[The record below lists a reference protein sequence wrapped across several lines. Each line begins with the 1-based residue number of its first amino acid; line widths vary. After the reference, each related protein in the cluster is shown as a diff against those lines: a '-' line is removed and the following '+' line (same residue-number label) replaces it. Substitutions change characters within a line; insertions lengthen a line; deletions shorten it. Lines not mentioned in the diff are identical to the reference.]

1 MLKKLKI
8 LLSPKPI
15 TFLDERIDFDLLFE
29 DTNKLNWTL
38 TKEKRDKMYGKNWKN
53 AIGKFKANYAY
64 YFS

>member
-1 MLKKLKI
+1 MKLKK

-29 DTNKLNWTL
+29 DTNKLKCTL
-38 TKEKRDKMYGKNWKN
+38 TKEKRDKIYGKNWKN

>member
-8 LLSPKPI
+8 LLSPKSV
-15 TFLDERIDFDLLFE
+15 TFLDERIDFDLFFE
-29 DTNKLNWTL
+29 DTNKLTL

-53 AIGKFKANYAY
+53 IIGKFKTNYAY

>member
-29 DTNKLNWTL
+29 DTNKLKCNL

>member
-1 MLKKLKI
+1 MKLKI
-8 LLSPKPI
+8 LLSPKTV

-38 TKEKRDKMYGKNWKN
+38 TKEKRDKMYGKNSKN
-53 AIGKFKANYAY
+53 TIGEFKINYAY